1 MNSLENQVTP
11 MNETETEKSALLRSI
26 TLVDELSTRC
36 GGKKKAPVTFKFEPG
51 VNLLVGPNGS
61 GKSTILSALKEPSTS
76 AKYETSGEIRTWFL
90 DFEKSNPRVKSNL
103 AHSKTI
109 RFDVACHFKSHGE
122 VVQALLNTFSSPEM
136 KGCLALVDEPDMA
149 LDLPGIKKLQ
159 KALTNCQASQIIV
172 ACHSPFLMLCGKF
185 HVVEMRP
192 GYLDQVRKALK
203 GKR

>member
-1 MNSLENQVTP
+1 MTQ
-11 MNETETEKSALLRSI
+11 MNETETEKVALLKSI
-26 TLVDELSTRC
+26 TLTDYLSARC

-61 GKSTILSALKEPSTS
+61 GKSTILSALTQPNAS

-103 AHSKTI
+103 AYSKNI
-109 RFDVACHFKSHGE
+109 RFDIACHFKSHGE
-122 VVQALLNTFSSPEM
+122 VVQALLSTLSDPEM
-136 KGCLALVDEPDMA
+136 KGRLALVDEPDMA

-159 KALTNCQASQIIV
+159 KALANCQASQIIV

-185 HVVEMRP
+185 NVVEMRP
-192 GYLDQVRKALK
+192 GYLDKVRKALK
-203 GKR
+203 Q